1 MYEIYKEQIYVRAL
15 NAQNRL
21 FQLNTILDK
30 TTWENVFIN
39 VHYLTQ
45 QNYFQINGFAQRKPP
60 SPVQS
65 SFLQMLRDPAFFWR
79 PNNTACSRRG
89 EGRISRLQSLEKMP
103 PKYAIFSTV
112 LSKIAAFV
120 IAS

>member
-39 VHYLTQ
+39 AYYLTQ
-45 QNYFQINGFAQRKPP
+45 QNYFQINGF
-60 SPVQS
+60 V
-65 SFLQMLRDPAFFWR
+65 
-79 PNNTACSRRG
+79 
-89 EGRISRLQSLEKMP
+89 
-103 PKYAIFSTV
+103 
-112 LSKIAAFV
+112 
-120 IAS
+120 